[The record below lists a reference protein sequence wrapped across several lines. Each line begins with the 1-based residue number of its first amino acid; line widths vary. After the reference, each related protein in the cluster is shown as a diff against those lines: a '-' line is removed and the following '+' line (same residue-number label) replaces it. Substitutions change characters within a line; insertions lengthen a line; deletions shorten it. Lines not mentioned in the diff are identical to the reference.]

1 MTLIDALVAG
11 SLFALAC
18 TGSLQLTAA
27 SAAHQRQ
34 TLDRDGLLERI
45 ERDRLQLQAHWRR
58 SAPPTTGAA
67 ASADQ
72 AASADPED
80 CPHTIAT
87 LLASAAAVPGDPA
100 LQRQLLPSGDG
111 RSLLVRWQARQEPS
125 VLRQRL
131 ISPAGLGLCAA
142 APTQPQGAL

>member
-67 ASADQ
+67 DPADPE
-72 AASADPED
+72 DPED
-80 CPHTIAT
+80 CPHTLAT

-100 LQRQLLPSGDG
+100 LQRQLLPSGVG

>member
-27 SAAHQRQ
+27 GAAHQRQ

-58 SAPPTTGAA
+58 SAPPATGAP
-67 ASADQ
+67 ASGDQ
-72 AASADPED
+72 AG

-111 RSLLVRWQARQEPS
+111 RSLLVRWQAHQEPS

-142 APTQPQGAL
+142 APTQPRGAL